1 MNIRRP
7 LLALGFLAA
16 TAAMPWEQAQAANV
30 KYVISISVDGL
41 GASYLQALID
51 KGQAP
56 NFKRF
61 QTEGAWTNNARNDY
75 DNTVTLPNHAD
86 MLTGRGMKGPAGHNW
101 TGDGE
106 PAAGETLHG
115 NKGSYLASVFDVA
128 HDHGLRT
135 SLFAGKKKF
144 ILYARSYDAD
154 HGAAARNG
162 RAKIDAYVVH
172 EDPAALTRSFVAAM
186 NAKPFHYTF
195 FHFAEPDL
203 TGHKFGWGSPS
214 YNKTLKKL
222 DKCLGD
228 IFHLVESNP
237 ALRGRTAILLTTDHG
252 GKGHDHGTIT
262 EPLDYTIPFYVWGPD
277 IGPRKDLYAL
287 NRRGAARSR
296 RRPAFVRRARAADPQ
311 QRRRQPGVEAARAG
325 RRAGLDHQRPA
336 RPGGAERR
344 RRQAGQGG
352 GSQWRTAEVG
362 TPARRGRPHGGRRRE
377 PQHVGMGR
385 LGHVISAPA
394 QPAVSPCNPDFSG
407 CSGPA

>member
-1 MNIRRP
+1 
-7 LLALGFLAA
+7 
-16 TAAMPWEQAQAANV
+16 MPWEQAQAANV

-154 HGAAARNG
+154 HRRRRPENG

-237 ALRGRTAILLTTDHG
+237 ALPRPDRDPLDHG
-252 GKGHDHGTIT
+252 PRRQGTRPRHDHRAAGLHHPLLCLGPGHRSSQGPLRT
-262 EPLDYTIPFYVWGPD
+262 ESPC
-277 IGPRKDLYAL
+277 
-287 NRRGAARSR
+287 AARSR
-296 RRPAFVRRARAADPQ
+296 RRPAFVRRAVQPIRNSDGANLALKLLGLGAVPGSTINVRQDLEAQNAAVAKPAK
-311 QRRRQPGVEAARAG
+311 VAAAN
-325 RRAGLDHQRPA
+325 
-336 RPGGAERR
+336 
-344 RRQAGQGG
+344 
-352 GSQWRTAEVG
+352 
-362 TPARRGRPHGGRRRE
+362 GGRRKSE
-377 PQHVGMGR
+377 LR
-385 LGHVISAPA
+385 LGE
-394 QPAVSPCNPDFSG
+394 AVRTAVGAANHNTWAWDALG
-407 CSGPA
+407 T